1 MKELKILI
9 ADDHVFVRKGL
20 RATLEAQEGWHVCGE
35 ADNGRK
41 AVELTQ
47 KLSPDVVVMDIS
59 MPVLNGLEATG
70 QILKNRSSTEVLILT
85 MHESEPLIAG
95 VMEAGAR
102 GIILKSDTSRLLVSA
117 VEALSEHKP
126 FFTGKV
132 SEMMLSLL
140 KPGETTEYSQDLNSR
155 LTPREREITQLIAE
169 SKTNKE
175 IATLLGISVK
185 TVDAHRTNIMR
196 RLNVHSVQE
205 LVRYAIRND
214 IIEA

>member
-1 MKELKILI
+1 MKKLEILI

-47 KLSPDVVVMDIS
+47 KLSPDLVVMDIS
-59 MPVLNGLEATG
+59 MPVLNGLDATG

-140 KPGETTEYSQDLNSR
+140 KPGETTEHSQDLSSR

>member
-1 MKELKILI
+1 MKKLEILI

-59 MPVLNGLEATG
+59 MPVLNGLDATG
-70 QILKNRSSTEVLILT
+70 QILKNGSTTEVLILT

-140 KPGETTEYSQDLNSR
+140 KPGETTEHSQDLSSR